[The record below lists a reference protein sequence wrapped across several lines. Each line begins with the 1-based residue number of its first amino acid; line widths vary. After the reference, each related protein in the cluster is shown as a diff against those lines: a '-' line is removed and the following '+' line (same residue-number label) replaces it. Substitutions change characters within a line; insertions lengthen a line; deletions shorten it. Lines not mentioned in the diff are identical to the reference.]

1 MAIRDPQRLGARV
14 KAHRLQL
21 YASRDAAAAA
31 ADNMSKD
38 TWQRVEEGRPVREST
53 YAKVEKA
60 LGWAPGSCAL
70 IGEGGEPVLASESPP
85 SRAGGSGL
93 TAEAARAAA
102 YAAARAA
109 MPRAPIADVDE
120 FVDEFVK
127 ALHKVGEVTSG
138 G

>member
-21 YASRDAAAAA
+21 YASRDAAASAA
-31 ADNMSKD
+31 GISKD

-53 YAKVEKA
+53 YVKVDKA
-60 LGWAPGSCAL
+60 LGWAPGSCTL
-70 IGEGGEPVLASESPP
+70 VGEGGEPVLAGESSPP
-85 SRAGGSGL
+85 RAGSSGL

-120 FVDEFVK
+120 FVAEFVK
-127 ALHKVGEVTSG
+127 ALHEVGEVTNDC
-138 G
+138 